1 MNRVI
6 RSVWVIYLVCMAAGV
21 IILTIKPELHL
32 AGRYF
37 EDTYSIYGILV
48 LLVLALFC
56 EYVDSSLGMGYGTT
70 LTPILIIAGFKPLDI
85 VPAVLFS
92 ELLSGISAG
101 LLHHQHGNVSFVR
114 GSRALNV
121 AIVLAVCS
129 IVGTVAA
136 VFLAVNIPTWA
147 LKGYIGILILSMGIL
162 IIVYQSR
169 ELGFS
174 WRRITGIGIVAAF
187 NKGMSGG
194 GYGPV
199 VTSGQILSGINEK
212 NAIGIT
218 SLAEG
223 LTCIVGLLLF
233 IILKG
238 GIEFRLAL
246 PLAAGAMLSVPIA
259 TWTVKVMPERLIKAS
274 IGYFTLFLGVLTLL
288 KLVL

>member
-1 MNRVI
+1 MQKI
-6 RSVWVIYLVCMAAGV
+6 IKWAWVAYLICMAVGV
-21 IILTIKPELHL
+21 IILTIKPELQL
-32 AGRYF
+32 ASRYF
-37 EDTYSIYGILV
+37 ETFNISGIIV
-48 LLVLALFC
+48 LMVLALFC

-70 LTPILIIAGFKPLDI
+70 LTPLLIIAGFKPLDI
-85 VPAVLFS
+85 VPAILFS

-101 LLHHQHGNVSFVR
+101 LLHHQHGNVTFSR

-129 IVGTVAA
+129 IAGTVAA

-162 IIVYQSR
+162 IVIYQARDLS
-169 ELGFS
+169 FS

-212 NAIGIT
+212 NAVGIT

-223 LTCIVGLLLF
+223 LTCAVGLVLF
-233 IILKG
+233 IILRG
-238 GIEFRLAL
+238 GLEFRLAL
-246 PLAAGAMLSVPIA
+246 PLAAGALLSVPLA
-259 TWTVKVMPERLIKAS
+259 TWTVKIMPARMIRVS
-274 IGYFTLFLGVLTLL
+274 IGYFTLFLGLLTLL